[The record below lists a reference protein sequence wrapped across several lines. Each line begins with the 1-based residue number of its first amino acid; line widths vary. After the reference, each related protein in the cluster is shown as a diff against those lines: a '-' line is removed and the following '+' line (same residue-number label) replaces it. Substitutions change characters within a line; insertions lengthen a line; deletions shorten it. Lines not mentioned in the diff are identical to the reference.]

1 MSGYSVI
8 PKRGV
13 LFLIGVAME
22 SERHP
27 FIKPAITIEEQISIL
42 KSRGMIF
49 PENLP
54 EKTVRDILLFNNYY
68 RLEGYWFRHYDPSC
82 YPTHRFITG
91 TSFGEIQRE
100 YFGDTVIRSLTF
112 ATIGYIEIAFRSVFA
127 YTLAKNQGPFPYSFH
142 NFGCSLDKYVEAIK
156 RLEKDDCHSKDDFI
170 RLFHKRYKNPIPPIW
185 MMVEIMS
192 IGEVSRWFADYVKL
206 SDKKEIASHFGVS
219 EKVLETWI
227 RTLSKVRN
235 RCAHHNRIYGIERFG
250 NFVYPKKIAL
260 PKYQRLFNLDK
271 PDGFYNI
278 MVIICYLAE
287 MIHRKTESY
296 AYVKNIGQVMQDL
309 NLKEEQMGFPPG
321 MSIWDLLDEI
331 QESD

>member
-91 TSFGEIQRE
+91 TSFGEI
-100 YFGDTVIRSLTF
+100 
-112 ATIGYIEIAFRSVFA
+112 
-127 YTLAKNQGPFPYSFH
+127 
-142 NFGCSLDKYVEAIK
+142 
-156 RLEKDDCHSKDDFI
+156 
-170 RLFHKRYKNPIPPIW
+170 
-185 MMVEIMS
+185 
-192 IGEVSRWFADYVKL
+192 
-206 SDKKEIASHFGVS
+206 
-219 EKVLETWI
+219 
-227 RTLSKVRN
+227 
-235 RCAHHNRIYGIERFG
+235 
-250 NFVYPKKIAL
+250 
-260 PKYQRLFNLDK
+260 
-271 PDGFYNI
+271 
-278 MVIICYLAE
+278 
-287 MIHRKTESY
+287 
-296 AYVKNIGQVMQDL
+296 
-309 NLKEEQMGFPPG
+309 
-321 MSIWDLLDEI
+321 
-331 QESD
+331 